1 MVMLQEEGEGATL
14 PVSQFGWEFLFR
26 RLPSR
31 SDPPVVNCAP
41 IPKIV
46 PHSLNE
52 QKCIGELLRGRAR
65 ALKSVG
71 WGGGLDDRPHPA
83 SRSPFP

>member
-1 MVMLQEEGEGATL
+1 MLLESL
-14 PVSQFGWEFLFR
+14 VSAWEYLFSDFVK
-26 RLPSR
+26 SR

-52 QKCIGELLRGRAR
+52 QKCIGELVRAGCEC
-65 ALKSVG
+65 L
-71 WGGGLDDRPHPA
+71 
-83 SRSPFP
+83 